1 MTLAERY
8 VLLALDPLRGKPAAG
23 VRADSLRRGTSAA
36 ILVELVLHRRIAVA
50 NEEVTVAAA
59 LPDFHPLLGEAVPLL
74 ARGAVPIPVG
84 EALSRIERG
93 IPKIVARVLDS
104 LVARDLLHH
113 YRQAFVF
120 HTHPL
125 RSRQALDEVFAA
137 LHRVLDGTAS
147 RAELAFA
154 ALVDCCGVGAAR
166 LPSETQFL
174 LRRALA
180 VVEQQPNAPEEFAE
194 IRAITRA
201 ADETA

>member
-1 MTLAERY
+1 MTLAEQY

-23 VRADSLRRGTSAA
+23 IVPASLRRGTSAA
-36 ILVELVLHRRIAVA
+36 ILVELVLHHRIAVSHG
-50 NEEVTVAAA
+50 EVTVAAA

-74 ARGAVPIPVG
+74 SRGGGPIAVG
-84 EALSRIERG
+84 EAIARIERG
-93 IPKIVARVLDS
+93 IPHLVDRVLDS

-120 HTHPL
+120 HTYPL

-137 LHRVLDGTAS
+137 LHRVIDGTAS
-147 RAELAFA
+147 RNELALA
-154 ALVDCCGVGAAR
+154 ALVDCCGLGAAR
-166 LPSETQFL
+166 LPSDTQFL

-180 VVEQQPNAPEEFAE
+180 AAEQQPHAPAELVE

-201 ADETA
+201 ADEA